1 MLRVGMVGR
10 PSLSRVPVLV
20 RDAVEADAAALA
32 LLWRDVLAT
41 PRMDGAESPAAATRR
56 GIQRATGDPFSRI
69 VVAEVDGEVAGCAY
83 LRLASVSPVVEQ
95 PVMHLSHLQV
105 DSRCTRQGVGQALV
119 DAGVAWAEQHG
130 VDGIVAAPSAN
141 DREAN
146 RFLARLGLSS
156 VAVLRGAS
164 VAAVRGKL
172 PSPAPVAARQPG
184 RSTRT
189 GRSVGHVVAA
199 RRSQRRRRGEVVL

>member
-1 MLRVGMVGR
+1 
-10 PSLSRVPVLV
+10 LSRVPVQV
-20 RDAVEADAAALA
+20 RDAVEADAAAVA
-32 LLWRDVLAT
+32 LLWSDLLTA
-41 PRMDGAESPAAATRR
+41 PRVDAMEPPAAAARR
-56 GIQRATGDPFSRI
+56 GIVRAQEDPTTRI

-105 DSRCTRQGVGQALV
+105 DSRRTRQGVGRALV
-119 DAGVAWAEQHG
+119 DAGVAWAEQSG
-130 VDGIVAAPSAN
+130 VDGIVAAPVAN

-172 PSPAPVAARQPG
+172 PSAAPVAARQPG
-184 RSTRT
+184 RA

-199 RRSQRRRRGEVVL
+199 RRSQRRRRGEAVV